1 MDSICEAEIIFVYT
15 YLGSNESRRR
25 TISWD
30 LMLALIISE
39 RDYMVILQV
48 QEQMP
53 EMKALMEELILK

>member
-48 QEQMP
+48 QE
-53 EMKALMEELILK
+53 